1 MFLKG
6 ELKNYIDQECGLEPD
21 KQRLLFE
28 EMERDD
34 QEYLDR
40 VGVNDNAKVSLMEK
54 KKTIERTFEEAEG
67 SGLSSAAE
75 VRTEKEVDYFYLGLF
90 VSKWNILQCKF
101 SM

>member
-6 ELKNYIDQECGLEPD
+6 ELKKHIGLESGLEPD

-28 EMERDD
+28 GMERDD

-40 VGVNDNAKVSLMEK
+40 VGVNDNAKVLLMAK
-54 KKTIERTFEEAEG
+54 KIKRTFEEAEG
-67 SGLSSAAE
+67 SRLSSAAE